1 MQDTVGS
8 VTAAGDPGVSTERAI
23 EVALEPIHALGLP
36 QVIGHRGA
44 AASAPENTLASIRK
58 AYDEGATWVEFDVK
72 LSADGVP
79 ILMHDDRLERTTDG
93 QGRVAQRTLAQIR
106 ALDAGSWFGEAFR
119 GERVPTFEEALQLC
133 AELGL
138 GINVEIK
145 PCRGRAAETA
155 RAVVATLRAHGRRA
169 EGMLLISSFN
179 RECLAV
185 VQDRAPEWPRG
196 YLTGGL
202 PLNWRSALLRYGCTT
217 LHADHRRMRRGQ
229 IAIVAAAGVPVLL
242 YTVNRAERARRLLT
256 AGATAVFTD
265 AVGDVL
271 AAADP
276 ET

>member
-1 MQDTVGS
+1 MT
-8 VTAAGDPGVSTERAI
+8 TERA
-23 EVALEPIHALGLP
+23 AGTAMEPIHSLQLP
-36 QVIGHRGA
+36 PVIGHRGA

-58 AYDEGATWVEFDVK
+58 AHEQGATWVEFDVK
-72 LSADGVP
+72 LTADGLP

-93 QGRVAQRTLAQIR
+93 QGRVAQTTLAEIR
-106 ALDAGSWFGEAFR
+106 VLDAGSWFGDAFR
-119 GERVPTFEEALQLC
+119 GERVPTFENALQLC
-133 AELGL
+133 ADLGL

-145 PCRGRAAETA
+145 PCRGRAVETA
-155 RAVVATLRAHGRRA
+155 QAVVTTLRAHWRSA
-169 EGMLLISSFN
+169 EGRLLISSFN

-202 PLNWRSALLRYGCTT
+202 PLNWRSALLRYGCST